1 MCHPSQ
7 PSCGVFGICTSLL
20 EILWEEFQEW
30 IPSCNPYS
38 RSQTF
43 CQNKVKE
50 VVRRTGQLNPKVL
63 PGYSSVFSISLRK
76 HSRLIGT
83 SFTLTESLLAYS
95 LLCVVA
101 EVKTAS
107 LYLPRNYTGRYFCC
121 YYPLKRKENWGWE
134 MLNNLS
140 MLHSTGWGHELTFSL
155 MKALM
160 Q

>member
-1 MCHPSQ
+1 MFSRSGLVHKPGTHVCAIPHSPAVGFSASA
-7 PSCGVFGICTSLL
+7 PHCW

-38 RSQTF
+38 HSQTF

-50 VVRRTGQLNPKVL
+50 VVRRTGQLKPKVL

-121 YYPLKRKENWGWE
+121 YYPLKRKEN
-134 MLNNLS
+134 
-140 MLHSTGWGHELTFSL
+140 
-155 MKALM
+155 
-160 Q
+160 